1 MVAKAHPMRLWVED
15 RLAELGVE
23 ALLADGFDSAI
34 MGVVEVDNNYVV
46 AYSTSKIIAKLVA
59 EGLTLE
65 DAYDH
70 FYYNIACAYLGPTT
84 PIYVEDPCDF

>member
-1 MVAKAHPMRLWVED
+1 MRLWVED

-46 AYSTSKIIAKLVA
+46 AYSTSKIISKLVSD
-59 EGLTLE
+59 GLTLE
-65 DAYDH
+65 EAYEH
-70 FYYNIACAYLGPTT
+70 FSYNIASAYLGPTT
-84 PIYVEDPCDF
+84 PIYVEDPCDV